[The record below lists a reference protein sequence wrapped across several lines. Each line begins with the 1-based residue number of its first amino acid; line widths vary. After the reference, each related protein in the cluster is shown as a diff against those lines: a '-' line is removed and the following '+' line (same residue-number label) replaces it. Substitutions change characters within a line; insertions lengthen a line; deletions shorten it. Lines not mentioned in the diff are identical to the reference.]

1 MYLSETPIMKILMAI
16 IVLGSILTV
25 VLTINYYSIILNEK
39 DRQIRY
45 LESKVNSLEEDNDR
59 LLKLISELN
68 NVIDELN
75 TTLNEKEENL
85 SKLVTR
91 VSELENRINSVLIEN
106 NRLKINISTLMTQNK
121 VLRDEVSR
129 LRSIINLEK
138 KAMLNNTYDLRI
150 GAHGTTTICS
160 FNAEYPGYLLI
171 NITVLQ
177 GSVYIEVSGTYAGEK
192 YIYRY
197 PLTTTLTRGDRE
209 TIIIPILPGEITI
222 KIVNMGSE
230 EAVINLLIKYVY

>member
-1 MYLSETPIMKILMAI
+1 MYLSETPIMKVLMAI

-106 NRLKINISTLMTQNK
+106 NRLKINISMLMTQNK

-129 LRSIINLEK
+129 LRNIVNLKEEII
-138 KAMLNNTYDLRI
+138 LNKTYDLRI
-150 GAHGTTTICS
+150 NAHGTKIVCS
-160 FNAEYPGYLLI
+160 FNAEYPGYLLVD
-171 NITVLQ
+171 ITVLQ
-177 GSVYIEVSGTYAGEK
+177 GSVYIKVSGTYAGDK
-192 YIYRY
+192 YIHRY
-197 PLTTTLTRGDRE
+197 PLTTTLTRKDRE
-209 TIIIPILPGEITI
+209 TTIIPILPGEITI
-222 KIVNMGSE
+222 KIINTSSE